1 MLEKIRILPILIISA
16 SLLFGLKIE
25 DIWRNAGNFDFTP
38 AIAQTENPPLAEK
51 QTTENKVAPDKAG
64 NQKLAAKQPE
74 AATTP
79 MTANTKPIDV
89 NNLTPSELQ
98 LLQSLAKRRDEINSK
113 SEEMGMREAILNATE
128 KRIDGKIIELKTLEK
143 RVQKLIAVHDEEADK
158 RMKSLVKVYES
169 MKPKD
174 AARIFERLEMDILI
188 DVTVRMKEVKMA
200 AVLAKMESEKAR
212 ELTVR
217 LANLRKFPENGG

>member
-1 MLEKIRILPILIISA
+1 MLEKIRILPVLIICA

-38 AIAQTENPPLAEK
+38 ALAQTETAARAE
-51 QTTENKVAPDKAG
+51 TAATENQSKSEKPS
-64 NQKLAAKQPE
+64 NQKMAAKQPE
-74 AATTP
+74 PAATS
-79 MTANTKPIDV
+79 MTTKTKPIDI

-98 LLQSLAKRRDEINSK
+98 LLQSLAKRRNEIDRKNQ
-113 SEEMGMREAILNATE
+113 EMGMREAILNATE
-128 KRIDGKIIELKTLEK
+128 KRIDGKIGELKTLEA
-143 RVQKLIAVHDEEADK
+143 RVQKLIAAHDDEANK

-174 AARIFERLEMDILI
+174 AARIFEKLEMEILI

-200 AVLAKMESEKAR
+200 AVLAKMDSEKAR

-217 LANLRKFPENGG
+217 LANLKKFPENGG